1 MISANDLIGTTK
13 IDLETRWLSSKRG
26 NAGLARSYVPR
37 GVNRWRDALK
47 PSEILADWCSK
58 HGFPP
63 PTYAVGD
70 DDATVTIEGFNDS
83 VPFVAVEP
91 EPQTSDDAIKDE
103 EYDEVMKENAA
114 LVALHGAGLVETR
127 PLFDPAQ
134 PDLEQGKLQLW
145 VDMFLKTP
153 GVPYPLPVDI
163 SPRKPKG
170 YVLRVG
176 VGDLAAQVARLQTQ
190 LAALHQAHPELGE
203 LLRRVD
209 QLPRS
214 DADVERARMTAA
226 AKAEVVLAVHD
237 ELLQSAEHLRAVA
250 DLQPVLDRLDV
261 PAVIQQRGPFEPLH
275 VVHAEQ
281 GRVAGELLARGQNVF
296 ETYNDNALALS
307 ALFVEWHALLG
318 ELEQRL
324 DRLEREA

>member
-1 MISANDLIGTTK
+1 
-13 IDLETRWLSSKRG
+13 
-26 NAGLARSYVPR
+26 
-37 GVNRWRDALK
+37 
-47 PSEILADWCSK
+47 
-58 HGFPP
+58 
-63 PTYAVGD
+63 
-70 DDATVTIEGFNDS
+70 
-83 VPFVAVEP
+83 
-91 EPQTSDDAIKDE
+91 
-103 EYDEVMKENAA
+103 
-114 LVALHGAGLVETR
+114 
-127 PLFDPAQ
+127 
-134 PDLEQGKLQLW
+134 
-145 VDMFLKTP
+145 MFLKTP
-153 GVPYPLPVDI
+153 GVPYPRPVDI

-170 YVLRVG
+170 YVLRVDAKRCRGRVLGASHARRIDAG